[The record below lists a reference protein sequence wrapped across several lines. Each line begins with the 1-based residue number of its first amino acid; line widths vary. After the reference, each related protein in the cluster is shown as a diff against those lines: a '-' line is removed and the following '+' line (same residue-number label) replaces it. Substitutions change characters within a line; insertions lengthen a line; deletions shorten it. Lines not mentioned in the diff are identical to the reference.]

1 MSLESIEEHDLA
13 RWQSVAEK
21 AKQNIETRLF
31 IGGDYVDAA
40 KGGRFTTV
48 DPSSGETLAEMSA
61 GTVADIDKA
70 VAAAKSA
77 YKSGSWS
84 RLAPRER
91 MQILYDFADLID
103 DHAEELAVL
112 ETLDMGKPITDVV
125 AEDLPA
131 VIETIRFMAEGIDKI
146 EGSVTN
152 TADDIMH
159 MTLREPLGVV
169 GAISPWNYPLLMAT
183 WKIAPA
189 LAAGNTVVLKPAE
202 QAPMSCL
209 RLAELFITAGGPDGV
224 FNVVNGIG
232 EIAGKALALHDD
244 VAKISFTGSTA
255 VGKLMLQYAG
265 QSNMKRVALE
275 CGGKS
280 PQIFLADLP
289 DMDEAISA
297 ACDGIFANQGEVCSA
312 GSRLLVDRP
321 IYDVGTYEQIWPA
334 VSDYWNT
341 VQRYQNSHSLL
352 YLYRSQCRTS
362 TVDDYFLRQTF

>member
-13 RWQSVAEK
+13 QWQSVAEK

-40 KGGRFTTV
+40 KGGRFATV
-48 DPSSGETLAEMSA
+48 DPSNGETLAEMSA

-70 VAAAKSA
+70 VSAAKSA

-209 RLAELFITAGGPDGV
+209 RLAELFINAGGPEGV

-244 VAKISFTGSTA
+244 VAKISFTGSTE
-255 VGKLMLQYAG
+255 VGKLHGRRYL
-265 QSNMKRVALE
+265 
-275 CGGKS
+275 CG
-280 PQIFLADLP
+280 L
-289 DMDEAISA
+289 
-297 ACDGIFANQGEVCSA
+297 
-312 GSRLLVDRP
+312 
-321 IYDVGTYEQIWPA
+321 
-334 VSDYWNT
+334 
-341 VQRYQNSHSLL
+341 
-352 YLYRSQCRTS
+352 
-362 TVDDYFLRQTF
+362 